1 MNNLFMYLKVKI
13 KKDAILAVDL
23 AEKSPSIRN
32 FNLANKILTVKLTS
46 EELKLKKNPNDIS
59 LIQKKIKNYESL
71 FFKLN
76 E

>member
-1 MNNLFMYLKVKI
+1 MIVFKYTWVEVMNNLFMYLKVKI

-46 EELKLKKNPNDIS
+46 EELKLKKILMIS
-59 LIQKKIKNYESL
+59 LLFKKK
-71 FFKLN
+71 
-76 E
+76 